1 MNKYVGTLWTLI
13 ISAIILTACMP
24 SSEESLKE
32 GKETSAKTQLTVSAA
47 ASLKSS
53 LEEAAVLFQQ
63 EYPDIVIQFNFGGSG
78 SLQQQIEQGAPVDLF
93 FSAAMEPMERLV
105 QKRLIE
111 QDKPEVLL
119 HNRLVLIAPKGDK
132 LISSIQ
138 DLKKP
143 EVRVVAIGQP
153 DTVPAGMYGKE
164 VLEQTGLWRD
174 VESKVV
180 NAKDVTQV
188 LSYVETGNADAGF
201 VYASDVLK
209 SPNVRVVE
217 EIDPTFHTPIQYP
230 ATVTTVGR
238 YPEEAKK
245 LLDFLKSDEARNIFV
260 KYGFVI
266 PEEVV

>member
-1 MNKYVGTLWTLI
+1 
-13 ISAIILTACMP
+13 MP
-24 SSEESLKE
+24 PSEESLGE
-32 GKETSAKTQLTVSAA
+32 SKETSAKTQLTVSAA

-53 LEEAAVLFQQ
+53 LEEVAVLFQQ

-111 QDKPEVLL
+111 KGKPEVLL
-119 HNRLVLIAPKGDK
+119 HNRLVLITPKGDK

-143 EVRVVAIGQP
+143 EIRVVAIGQP

-164 VLEQTGLWRD
+164 LLERTGLWRD

-188 LSYVETGNADAGF
+188 LSYVESGNADAGF

-209 SPNVRVVE
+209 SPNVRVAE
-217 EIDPTFHTPIQYP
+217 EIDPTFHTLIQYP

-245 LLDFLKSDEARNIFV
+245 LLDFLKSDEARSIFV

-266 PEEVV
+266 PEEAV